1 MLGIR
6 TRDRRI
12 VGADKSNEL
21 WRPSNSGHFST
32 TFKLKCEEVKMCLK
46 LCQSFWLIDKLFFSL
61 FFRRWRVRA
70 TFKKPFVKSLKSQ
83 SSPFHFVTVKFE
95 TIVRQLCWNLPQR
108 LLANFLRGGRYCCLT
123 CLNSSDLLMAI
134 CDKGTTRGK
143 VKFRNRHSL
152 ALTVT
157 PIFFALVAL
166 SKYESSQVL
175 QPKTISKRY
184 A

>member
-1 MLGIR
+1 MSYGGPLIQGIFLLLLNWN
-6 TRDRRI
+6 
-12 VGADKSNEL
+12 AK
-21 WRPSNSGHFST
+21 
-32 TFKLKCEEVKMCLK
+32 KLKCVWSSVRALTYWQTIF
-46 LCQSFWLIDKLFFSL
+46 LSL
-61 FFRRWRVRA
+61 FSSLACSCYVQK
-70 TFKKPFVKSLKSQ
+70 TICQIFKKPIFT
-83 SSPFHFVTVKFE
+83 FHFVTVKFE

-166 SKYESSQVL
+166 SKYVSSQVL
-175 QPKTISKRY
+175 QLKTISKRY